1 MVSVILLLLLVL
13 FGSLAVILFYRVNDN
28 FGWIF
33 FISFALIGIILIIY
47 VINNPTKYQGKTM
60 DNKIVNFTSHDQ
72 RYRDRTTIT
81 VDGRTYKLK
90 EYWKVGE

>member
-13 FGSLAVILFYRVNDN
+13 FEFLAIVSFGNEADILGLI
-28 FGWIF
+28 FGIGT
-33 FISFALIGIILIIY
+33 ALIGIILIIY
-47 VINNPTKYQGKTM
+47 VINNTTKYQGKTM
-60 DNKIVNFTSHDQ
+60 DNEIINFTSNDMHRRDQ
-72 RYRDRTTIT
+72 STVD